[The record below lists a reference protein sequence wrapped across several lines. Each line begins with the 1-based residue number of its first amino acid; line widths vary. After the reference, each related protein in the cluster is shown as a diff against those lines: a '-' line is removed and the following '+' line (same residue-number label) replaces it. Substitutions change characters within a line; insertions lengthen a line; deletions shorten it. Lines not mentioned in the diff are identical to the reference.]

1 MLAKIMTATV
11 VGLEAV
17 PVVVEVDVSP
27 GLPDITLVG
36 LPDTAV
42 KEAKERV
49 RAAFKNSGLQF
60 PRTRVTINLAPAD
73 LKKEGP
79 NFDLAIAVGLLIAGG
94 SIKRDVSKD
103 FFVGELSLD
112 GSLRPITGMLPLALF
127 ARHFELR
134 HVYLPKDNR
143 AETELVPNLEMV
155 PLESLRQLVEFW
167 QTEEMVSVTTRGFTA
182 TPAEL
187 PISCDMAAVQGQE
200 QAKRALEIAAA
211 GNHNVLLSGPPGSG
225 KTLLAR
231 ALPSILP
238 ALTTDEILEIT
249 KIYSIAG
256 LLSSEHPIITERP
269 FRSPHHSAS
278 AVALVGGGRNPRPGE
293 ISLAHRGVLFLDELP
308 EFSRHTLEHL
318 RQPLEDA
325 VVTVARAQST
335 VQFPARFLFLAS
347 QNPCPCGFASDPDK
361 PCACTTHQLKQYQQK
376 VSGPLLDRID
386 LHVEVPRVTFEK
398 LTDDQ
403 SNGDPSNIIRARV
416 EAARELQ
423 RQRFG
428 KAGLARLTN
437 SEMGPKEIKWFCPI
451 DAETLDMLRQA
462 MRTFHLSAR
471 AYHRLLK
478 VARTIADLSEE
489 HDIKSTHVAEALQY
503 RPREREN

>member
-1 MLAKIMTATV
+1 MLAKILTATL

-36 LPDTAV
+36 LPDAAV

-79 NFDLAIAVGLLIAGG
+79 SFDLPIAVGLLVAGG
-94 SIKRDVSKD
+94 TIKRDLASD
-103 FFVGELSLD
+103 FFIGELSLD
-112 GSLRPITGMLPLALF
+112 GSLRAVTGMLPYALF
-127 ARHFELR
+127 ARVFNLR
-134 HVYLPKDNR
+134 HVYLPKDNQR
-143 AETELVPNLEMV
+143 ETELVPDLQIV
-155 PLESLRQLVEFW
+155 PLASLRQLVEIW
-167 QTEEMVSVTTRGFTA
+167 QEEKTASRPTRGFTEKLS
-182 TPAEL
+182 EL
-187 PISCDMAAVQGQE
+187 PVSLDMASIQGQE

-256 LLSSEHPIITERP
+256 LLSANKPIITERP

-278 AVALVGGGRNPRPGE
+278 AVALVGGGRDPRPGE

-325 VVTVARAQST
+325 VVTVARAQLT
-335 VQFPARFLFLAS
+335 IQFPARFLFLAS
-347 QNPCPCGFASDPDK
+347 QNPCPCGFASDPEK
-361 PCACTTHQLKQYQQK
+361 PCTCTTSQLRNYQQK
-376 VSGPLLDRID
+376 ISGPLLDRID
-386 LHVEVPRVTFEK
+386 LHVEVPRVSFEK
-398 LTDDQ
+398 LTDEKMH
-403 SNGDPSNIIRARV
+403 GDPSAVIRARV
-416 EAARELQ
+416 EQARE
-423 RQRFG
+423 RQRERFT
-428 KAGLARLTN
+428 KASLNLQAN
-437 SEMGPKEIKWFCPI
+437 NEMGAKEIKWFCAV
-451 DAETLDMLRQA
+451 DAETLAMLKTA
-462 MRTFHLSAR
+462 MHSFHLSAR

-478 VARTIADLSEE
+478 VARTIADLADER
-489 HDIKSTHVAEALQY
+489 DIKNGHIAEALQY
-503 RPREREN
+503 RPKEREV